1 MDFTEGGVVSLKSLL
16 TTVLV
21 LATVTACGNK
31 LNGLKPFEYARPG
44 QKSSLPRVIYE
55 EKSINSRPV
64 LLEFTLINVEKYS
77 SGTFGR
83 LSNADDSGTQPD
95 AFNTIGVNPRAS
107 YEPTKHTRVT
117 RSFREIQDFNTSSSC
132 ANQLNDLAEIKSLY
146 PRAILIC
153 DKQFAEII
161 NNASMI
167 TIDSESYTSWSR
179 STHEFL
185 SARVIIHNF

>member
-1 MDFTEGGVVSLKSLL
+1 MRGSLL
-16 TTVLV
+16 ANALGLV
-21 LATVTACGNK
+21 AFLTGCGNK
-31 LNGLKPFEYARPG
+31 LNGLKPFEFARPG
-44 QKSSLPRVIYE
+44 QKSSLPQVIYE

-64 LLEFTLINVEKYS
+64 LSEFTLINIEKYS

-83 LSNADDSGTQPD
+83 LANIDDAGTQPD

-117 RSFREIQDFNTSSSC
+117 RSLRDIQDFNTSSSC
-132 ANQLNDLAEIKSLY
+132 ATQLNDLAEIKSLY

-153 DKQFAEII
+153 DKQFAELI

-185 SARVIIHNF
+185 SARLLIHNF